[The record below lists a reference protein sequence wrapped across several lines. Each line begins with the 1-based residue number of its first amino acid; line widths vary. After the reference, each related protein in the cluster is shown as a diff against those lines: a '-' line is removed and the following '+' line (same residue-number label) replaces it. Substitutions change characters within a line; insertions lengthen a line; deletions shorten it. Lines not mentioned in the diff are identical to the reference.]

1 MDAPLP
7 LILLID
13 EDPAITKSLASN
25 LQNHGFEVETVN
37 DGSQALEAAEAFQPD
52 AILLDIVLAG
62 MNGLEICR
70 RLRAQSAVPIIL
82 LTARDEE
89 DLRIQGLEAG
99 ADDYLTKP
107 FYFRELL
114 ARIRAILRRVELDR
128 QTRKSQTFSIG
139 RIRLDPISRRV
150 YKDHREIELSAREYD
165 LLALLMNQAGQA
177 ISREALLEEI
187 WGKEYSQDYRTLFVH
202 IHWLR
207 LKIEDDPADPK
218 YIQNVRAF
226 GYRFTHPESF

>member
-1 MDAPLP
+1 MKNVLVVEDDKSIADL
-7 LILLID
+7 LEIHLID
-13 EDPAITKSLASN
+13 LHCNVTKVL
-25 LQNHGFEVETVN
+25 
-37 DGSQALEAAEAFQPD
+37 DGEEGLKKALSEEYD
-52 AILLDIVLAG
+52 LIVLDL
-62 MNGLEICR
+62 MLPKLDGLEICKKVR
-70 RLRAQSAVPIIL
+70 SKNIYTPVLM
-82 LTARDEE
+82 LTSKSEE
-89 DLRIQGLEAG
+89 LDKVLGLEVG

>member
-1 MDAPLP
+1 MNAPLSRI
-7 LILLID
+7 LIIDDDRAIAKLL
-13 EDPAITKSLASN
+13 TSN
-25 LQNHGFEVETVN
+25 LQHLGFELETAN
-37 DGSQALEAAEAFQPD
+37 DGSEGLEAAETFQPD
-52 AILLDIVLAG
+52 VILLDIMLPG
-62 MNGLEICR
+62 LNGLEVCR
-70 RLRAQSAVPIIL
+70 RLRARSAVPIIM

-89 DLRIQGLEAG
+89 DLRIQALDAG

-128 QTRKSQTFSIG
+128 QTRQSQTFSIG
-139 RIRLDPISRRV
+139 KIRLDPLSRKV
-150 YKDHREIELSAREYD
+150 YKDRREIQLSAREYE

-207 LKIEDDPADPK
+207 LKIEDDPTDPK

-226 GYRFTHPESF
+226 GYRFTNPENI